1 MALRNASLD
10 TSFWNIAAQIGVV
23 PYLFSFFKVHYCQ
36 AVEQE
41 IVTTDPDETPLVYPQ
56 AMLFTVLKEDG
67 RLHRAEPEEPLELFG
82 AGEAH
87 AIALARERSLR
98 PDSMRAWVLL
108 INDAR
113 PLEFAQSLGIEC
125 VAVPDFCLLLYSQG
139 KITYPAVRGYLRRL
153 VPTTSPTLVHQA
165 EQIVDDIAEKRGELT

>member
-1 MALRNASLD
+1 MTLLNASLD
-10 TSFWNIAAQIGVV
+10 MSFWNIAAQIGVI
-23 PYLFSFFKVHYCQ
+23 PYLFSFFKVHYCR

-41 IVTTDPDETPLVYPQ
+41 IVTTDSDETPLVYPQ
-56 AMLFTVLKEDG
+56 AMLFIVLKEAG
-67 RLHRAEPEEPLELFG
+67 RLHQAEPEEPLEMFG

-87 AIALARERSLR
+87 AIALARERS
-98 PDSMRAWVLL
+98 WILL

-125 VAVPDFCLLLYSQG
+125 VAVPDFCVLLYSQG

-153 VPTTSPTLVHQA
+153 APTTSPSLIQQA
-165 EQIVDDIAEKRGELT
+165 EQIVNEIAEKRGELR